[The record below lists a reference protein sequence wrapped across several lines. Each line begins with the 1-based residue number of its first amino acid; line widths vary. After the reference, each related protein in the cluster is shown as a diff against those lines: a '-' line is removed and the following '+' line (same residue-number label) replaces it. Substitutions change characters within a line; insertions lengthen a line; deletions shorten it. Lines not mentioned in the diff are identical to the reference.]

1 MRAVAA
7 DAESGRPVQLFGAVR
22 GRIILIALLGLVSA
36 ICSIVPFIVIVEL
49 SRLLWTMQSGVP
61 IECAVSGGTPRN
73 DANPVVNRSVP
84 QAIWMDGI

>member
-36 ICSIVPFIVIVEL
+36 VIINN
-49 SRLLWTMQSGVP
+49 S
-61 IECAVSGGTPRN
+61 
-73 DANPVVNRSVP
+73 NREEK
-84 QAIWMDGI
+84 